1 MTTEI
6 KERIVKYSKELR
18 LPTFRGEFE
27 VHASEAAKQE
37 ASYEEYLLGLMEKEY
52 YTRVENRKKSQIRQA
67 GFPQKHYLHDLQKE
81 LLPDNARQKLPLLER
96 LDFIKEGRNVVLA
109 GNPGTGKTHIAT
121 GLGIKACQHNY
132 KVLFTTVP
140 RLITQLRESHS
151 EHTLRQVEAF
161 VFLFVSAYMKL
172 WAAFLFYPI
181 DNVLLR
187 YWTKKIHLQTTEPC
201 QDYSLEVFFNVSLN
215 TSCFSKS
222 ASG

>member
-151 EHTLRQVEAF
+151 ENWRNSRSWKEAGLSSNMADRSTCIPRSGRHWSMPEILSPWSVPPTWGIRF
-161 VFLFVSAYMKL
+161 VGRATGY
-172 WAAFLFYPI
+172 Y
-181 DNVLLR
+181 
-187 YWTKKIHLQTTEPC
+187 
-201 QDYSLEVFFNVSLN
+201 
-215 TSCFSKS
+215 FST
-222 ASG
+222 

>member
-81 LLPDNARQKLPLLER
+81 LLPDNARQKLLFSSLGHPSQ
-96 LDFIKEGRNVVLA
+96 IK
-109 GNPGTGKTHIAT
+109 
-121 GLGIKACQHNY
+121 
-132 KVLFTTVP
+132 
-140 RLITQLRESHS
+140 
-151 EHTLRQVEAF
+151 
-161 VFLFVSAYMKL
+161 
-172 WAAFLFYPI
+172 
-181 DNVLLR
+181 
-187 YWTKKIHLQTTEPC
+187 
-201 QDYSLEVFFNVSLN
+201 
-215 TSCFSKS
+215 SKS
-222 ASG
+222 RTRYFCSSLLMMVFSIV

>member
-140 RLITQLRESHS
+140 QVVYFSIEMWLPFYLIYTP
-151 EHTLRQVEAF
+151 
-161 VFLFVSAYMKL
+161 FLEYSM
-172 WAAFLFYPI
+172 AALTSWLNLSI
-181 DNVLLR
+181 
-187 YWTKKIHLQTTEPC
+187 Q
-201 QDYSLEVFFNVSLN
+201 SLISP
-215 TSCFSKS
+215 K
-222 ASG
+222 AW

>member
-151 EHTLRQVEAF
+151 EHTLRQVEHPPASTNAF
-161 VFLFVSAYMKL
+161 HSSVSRYFCPPCLK
-172 WAAFLFYPI
+172 I
-181 DNVLLR
+181 SRLLSR
-187 YWTKKIHLQTTEPC
+187 IG
-201 QDYSLEVFFNVSLN
+201 S
-215 TSCFSKS
+215 FSS
-222 ASG
+222 FCTVRLRGCPVCGSR

>member
-132 KVLFTTVP
+132 KVLFTTVELFGDP
-140 RLITQLRESHS
+140 VLTSALVDRLTHKAYIINMNGESFRLRE
-151 EHTLRQVEAF
+151 TKAL
-161 VFLFVSAYMKL
+161 MK
-172 WAAFLFYPI
+172 
-181 DNVLLR
+181 
-187 YWTKKIHLQTTEPC
+187 K
-201 QDYSLEVFFNVSLN
+201 
-215 TSCFSKS
+215 
-222 ASG
+222 